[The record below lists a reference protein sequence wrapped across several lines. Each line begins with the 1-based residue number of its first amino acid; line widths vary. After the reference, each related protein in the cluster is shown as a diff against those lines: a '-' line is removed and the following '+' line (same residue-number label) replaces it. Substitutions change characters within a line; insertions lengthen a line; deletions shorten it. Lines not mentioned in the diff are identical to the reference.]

1 MTSTTPALQVDVEA
15 ALVLLGGVLQGQLAA
30 RLLDGR
36 LDLWPWPNAYR
47 AVGVERAAPCRFP
60 PGSTARRALTNL
72 RGWVVSALDQ
82 GKAVVEQDAASAGE
96 DADEAGDADGKAAHL
111 HKSYAGDWNALGERA
126 AVTLF
131 LEHAAKFLG
140 NGGNYKSFGDSKF
153 IPRCAEADVAASA
166 ATSPDAER
174 HYRAVNGAMFSAD
187 HPSAEGVRNI
197 FSTEMGQNPLHHLA
211 GIPSHPA
218 PESVVDSELSSAMSD
233 PETWYDDEGA
243 AMKVLG

>member
-1 MTSTTPALQVDVEA
+1 MRP
-15 ALVLLGGVLQGQLAA
+15 
-30 RLLDGR
+30 
-36 LDLWPWPNAYR
+36 
-47 AVGVERAAPCRFP
+47 
-60 PGSTARRALTNL
+60 RR
-72 RGWVVSALDQ
+72 
-82 GKAVVEQDAASAGE
+82 GE

-187 HPSAEGVRNI
+187 HPSAEG
-197 FSTEMGQNPLHHLA
+197 STEYFQHRDGPE
-211 GIPSHPA
+211 PPA
-218 PESVVDSELSSAMSD
+218 PSGGD
-233 PETWYDDEGA
+233 PVPSGA
-243 AMKVLG
+243 RVRRRL